1 MGKRII
7 TGCAVALILWDLA
20 SFAYVW
26 WQKDAVNGAKV
37 YSIIT
42 IGLAFLVN
50 YIVSTALISS
60 AKHLD
65 DPLYQ
70 NLKGL
75 ARFKT
80 MQKELVSS
88 VPEMQEVLEQYRVY
102 NIVWVVTICVM
113 LFVLGAL
120 GL

>member
-7 TGCAVALILWDLA
+7 TGGAVTLILWDLA

-26 WQKDAVNGAKV
+26 WQKETDSGAKV
-37 YSIIT
+37 YCIIT
-42 IGLAFLVN
+42 VGLAFLVN
-50 YIVSTALISS
+50 YIVSTALTSS
-60 AKHLD
+60 AKRLD

-70 NLKGL
+70 NLKGF
-75 ARFKT
+75 AKFKT

-88 VPEMQEVLEQYRVY
+88 VPEMHEVLEQYRMY
-102 NIVWVVTICVM
+102 NIVWAVTIGVM
-113 LFVLGAL
+113 LFVLWAL